1 MQTDLSDSS
10 FFNHKSVMTDEIM
23 SSLEHY
29 PLIHHNQ
36 LRGIDATLGGGGHSY
51 HLLKKYSD
59 LNIIGLDQDPFARK
73 SASEKLDEFKNRIDI
88 KASNFADFVPKEKV
102 SFVIADLGVNSNQI
116 DDPNRGFSF
125 QKDGP
130 LDMRMN
136 PFLEVDAEK
145 LIENLSE
152 KDLANL
158 IYKYGDERLS
168 RKIAR
173 KIKMDLKENG
183 KYSGTKE
190 LAYSIAGCFP
200 PKQRYKKIHPA
211 TRTFQ
216 ALRIAV
222 NKEIEVLEK
231 FLQVVPE
238 WLLPGGII
246 SIISFHSLED
256 RLVKSFFKNDQR
268 LKNLTKKPITPS
280 EKEVEKNRR
289 ARSGKLRI
297 AQLNFGSNT
306 CSRANNF

>member
-23 SSLEHY
+23 ASLEHY
-29 PLIHHNQ
+29 PLINNNQ
-36 LRGIDATLGGGGHSY
+36 LKGIDATLGGGGHSY
-51 HLLKKYSD
+51 QLLKKYSD
-59 LNIIGLDQDPFARK
+59 LKIIGLDQDPFARK
-73 SASEKLDEFKNRIDI
+73 SASEKLYEFKNRIDI
-88 KASNFADFVPKEKV
+88 KALNFANFEPKEKV

-116 DDPNRGFSF
+116 DNPKRGFSF

-136 PFLEVDAEK
+136 PFLDVDAEK
-145 LIENLSE
+145 LIESLNE

-173 KIKMDLKENG
+173 KIKLDLMENG

-246 SIISFHSLED
+246 SIISFHYLED
-256 RLVKSFFKNDQR
+256 RLVKSCCKNDQR

-280 EKEVEKNRR
+280 EQEVELNKR
-289 ARSGKLRI
+289 ARSAKLRI
-297 AQLNFGSNT
+297 AQLN
-306 CSRANNF
+306 

>member
-10 FFNHKSVMTDEIM
+10 FFNHKSVMTDEIIA
-23 SSLEHY
+23 SLEHY
-29 PLIHHNQ
+29 PLIHYNQ
-36 LRGIDATLGGGGHSY
+36 LKGIDATLGGGGHSY
-51 HLLKKYSD
+51 HLLRKYSD

-116 DDPNRGFSF
+116 DNPKRGFSF

-136 PFLEVDAEK
+136 PFLDVDAEK
-145 LIENLSE
+145 LIEGLNE

-173 KIKMDLKENG
+173 KIKLDLKENG

-190 LAYSIAGCFP
+190 LAYSIAGCFS

-256 RLVKSFFKNDQR
+256 RLVKSSFKNDQR

-280 EKEVEKNRR
+280 AQEVQLNKR

-297 AQLNFGSNT
+297 AQLN
-306 CSRANNF
+306 

>member
-23 SSLEHY
+23 ASLEHY
-29 PLIHHNQ
+29 PLIHDNK
-36 LRGIDATLGGGGHSY
+36 LKGIDATLGGGGHSY
-51 HLLKKYSD
+51 HLLRKYSD

-73 SASEKLDEFKNRIDI
+73 SASKKLDEFQNRIDI
-88 KASNFADFVPKEKV
+88 RASNFADFVPKEKV

-116 DDPNRGFSF
+116 DDPKRGFSF

-136 PFLEVDAEK
+136 PFLEVNAEK
-145 LIENLSE
+145 LIEALDE

-173 KIKMDLKENG
+173 KIKMDLRENG

-222 NKEIEVLEK
+222 NKEIDVLEK

-256 RLVKSFFKNDQR
+256 RLVKSSFKNDQR

-280 EKEVEKNRR
+280 AEEVELNKR

-297 AQLNFGSNT
+297 AQLN
-306 CSRANNF
+306 

>member
-23 SSLEHY
+23 ASLEHY
-29 PLIHHNQ
+29 PLINKTH
-36 LRGIDATLGGGGHSY
+36 LIGIDATLGGGGHSY
-51 HLLKKYSD
+51 HLLRKYSD

-73 SASEKLDEFKNRIDI
+73 SASKKLDVFKNRIDI
-88 KASNFADFVPKEKV
+88 RASNFADFVPKEKV

-116 DDPNRGFSF
+116 DDPKRGFSF

-145 LIENLSE
+145 LIEALNE

-158 IYKYGDERLS
+158 IYKYGEERLS

-222 NKEIEVLEK
+222 NKEIEVLER

-256 RLVKSFFKNDQR
+256 RLVKNSFKNDQR

-280 EKEVEKNRR
+280 EQEVELNKR

-297 AQLNFGSNT
+297 AQLN
-306 CSRANNF
+306 

>member
-23 SSLEHY
+23 ASLEHY
-29 PLIHHNQ
+29 PLIQNNQ
-36 LRGIDATLGGGGHSY
+36 LKGIDATLGGGGHSY
-51 HLLKKYSD
+51 HLLRKYSD

-116 DDPNRGFSF
+116 DDPKRGFSF

-130 LDMRMN
+130 IDMRMN

-145 LIENLSE
+145 LIEALNE

-173 KIKMDLKENG
+173 KIKIHLKENG

-222 NKEIEVLEK
+222 NKEIDVLEK

-256 RLVKSFFKNDQR
+256 RLVKSSFKNDQR

-280 EKEVEKNRR
+280 EQEVELNKR

-297 AQLNFGSNT
+297 AQLN
-306 CSRANNF
+306 

>member
-23 SSLEHY
+23 ASLEHF
-29 PLIHHNQ
+29 PLIHHNKLQ
-36 LRGIDATLGGGGHSY
+36 GIDATLGGGGHSY
-51 HLLKKYSD
+51 HLLRKYSD
-59 LNIIGLDQDPFARK
+59 LNIIGLDQDPFARE
-73 SASEKLDEFKNRIDI
+73 SAAKKLDEFKNRIDI
-88 KASNFADFVPKEKV
+88 RASNFADFVPKEKV

-116 DDPNRGFSF
+116 DDPKRGFSF

-145 LIENLSE
+145 LIEALNE

-222 NKEIEVLEK
+222 NKEIDVLEK

-256 RLVKSFFKNDQR
+256 RLVKSSFKNDQR

-280 EKEVEKNRR
+280 LQEVELNKR

-297 AQLNFGSNT
+297 AQLN
-306 CSRANNF
+306 

>member
-23 SSLEHY
+23 ASLEHY
-29 PLIHHNQ
+29 PFIRNNQ
-36 LRGIDATLGGGGHSY
+36 LKGIDATLGGGGHSY
-51 HLLKKYSD
+51 HLLRKYSD

-73 SASEKLDEFKNRIDI
+73 SASKKLDEFQNRIDI
-88 KASNFADFVPKEKV
+88 RASNFADFVPKEKV

-116 DDPNRGFSF
+116 DDPKRGFSF

-145 LIENLSE
+145 LIETLNE

-173 KIKMDLKENG
+173 KIKMDLRENG

-256 RLVKSFFKNDQR
+256 RLVKSSFKNDQR

-280 EKEVEKNRR
+280 SQEVELNKR

-297 AQLNFGSNT
+297 AQLN
-306 CSRANNF
+306 

>member
-1 MQTDLSDSS
+1 MQTDLSDSN
-10 FFNHKSVMTDEIM
+10 FFNHKSVMIDEIVA
-23 SSLEHY
+23 SLEHY
-29 PLIHHNQ
+29 PFIYNNQ
-36 LRGIDATLGGGGHSY
+36 LKGIDATLGGGGHSY
-51 HLLKKYSD
+51 HLLRKYSD

-73 SASEKLDEFKNRIDI
+73 SALKKLDEFKSRIDI
-88 KASNFADFVPKEKV
+88 RASNFADFVPKEKV

-116 DDPNRGFSF
+116 DDPKRGFSF

-136 PFLEVDAEK
+136 PLLDVDAEK
-145 LIENLSE
+145 LIEVLNE

-173 KIKMDLKENG
+173 KIKLDLKENG

-222 NKEIEVLEK
+222 NQEIEVLEK

-246 SIISFHSLED
+246 SVISFHSLED
-256 RLVKSFFKNDQR
+256 RLVKSCFKNDQR

-280 EKEVEKNRR
+280 EQEVELNKR

-297 AQLNFGSNT
+297 AQLN
-306 CSRANNF
+306 

>member
-1 MQTDLSDSS
+1 MQNDLSDSS

-23 SSLEHY
+23 ASLEHY
-29 PLIHHNQ
+29 PLIHNNR
-36 LRGIDATLGGGGHSY
+36 LKGIDATLGGGGHSY
-51 HLLKKYSD
+51 QLLRKYSD
-59 LNIIGLDQDPFARK
+59 LHIIGLDQDPFARK
-73 SASEKLDEFKNRIDI
+73 SASKKLDEFKNRIDI
-88 KASNFADFVPKEKV
+88 RASNFADFVPKEKV

-116 DDPNRGFSF
+116 DDPKRGFSF

-136 PFLEVDAEK
+136 PFLDVDAEK
-145 LIENLSE
+145 LVEALNE

-158 IYKYGDERLS
+158 IYKYGEERLS

-173 KIKMDLKENG
+173 KIKLDLKENG

-200 PKQRYKKIHPA
+200 PKQRHKKIHPA

-256 RLVKSFFKNDQR
+256 RLVKSCFKNDQR

-280 EKEVEKNRR
+280 EQEVEQNKR
-289 ARSGKLRI
+289 ARSAKLRI
-297 AQLNFGSNT
+297 AQLN
-306 CSRANNF
+306 

>member
-23 SSLEHY
+23 ASIEHY
-29 PLIHHNQ
+29 PLIHNNK
-36 LRGIDATLGGGGHSY
+36 LKGIDATLGGGGHSY
-51 HLLKKYSD
+51 HLLRKYSD

-73 SASEKLDEFKNRIDI
+73 SASKKLDEFQNRIDI
-88 KASNFADFVPKEKV
+88 RASNFADFVPKEKV

-116 DDPNRGFSF
+116 DDPKRGFSF

-145 LIENLSE
+145 LIEALNE

-173 KIKMDLKENG
+173 KIKMDLRENG

-222 NKEIEVLEK
+222 NKEIDVLEK

-256 RLVKSFFKNDQR
+256 RLVKSSFKNDQR

-280 EKEVEKNRR
+280 VEEVELNKR

-297 AQLNFGSNT
+297 AQLN
-306 CSRANNF
+306 

>member
-1 MQTDLSDSS
+1 MQTDLSDSF

-23 SSLEHY
+23 ASLEHY
-29 PLIHHNQ
+29 PFIHNNE
-36 LRGIDATLGGGGHSY
+36 LKGIDATLGGGGHSY
-51 HLLKKYSD
+51 QLLRKYSD

-73 SASEKLDEFKNRIDI
+73 SASKKLDEYKNRLDI
-88 KASNFADFVPKEKV
+88 RATNFADFIPKEKV

-116 DDPNRGFSF
+116 DDPKRGFSF

-136 PFLEVDAEK
+136 PLLDVDAEK
-145 LIENLSE
+145 LIEVLNE

-168 RKIAR
+168 RKNAR

-222 NKEIEVLEK
+222 NKEIEALEK

-256 RLVKSFFKNDQR
+256 RLVKSCFKNDQR

-280 EKEVEKNRR
+280 EQEVELNKR

-297 AQLNFGSNT
+297 AQLN
-306 CSRANNF
+306 

>member
-10 FFNHKSVMTDEIM
+10 FFNHKSVMTDEIIA
-23 SSLEHY
+23 SLEHY
-29 PLIHHNQ
+29 PLINNNQ
-36 LRGIDATLGGGGHSY
+36 LKGIDATLGGGGHSY
-51 HLLKKYSD
+51 NLLRKYSD
-59 LNIIGLDQDPFARK
+59 LNIIGLDQDPFARE
-73 SASEKLDEFKNRIDI
+73 SASKKLEEFKNRIDI
-88 KASNFADFVPKEKV
+88 RASNFADFVPKEKV

-116 DDPNRGFSF
+116 DDPKRGFSF

-145 LIENLSE
+145 LIEALNE

-183 KYSGTKE
+183 KYSGTKD

-216 ALRIAV
+216 ALRIGV
-222 NKEIEVLEK
+222 NKEIDVLEK

-256 RLVKSFFKNDQR
+256 RLVKSSFKNDQR

-280 EKEVEKNRR
+280 EKEVELNKR

-297 AQLNFGSNT
+297 AQLN
-306 CSRANNF
+306 

>member
-23 SSLEHY
+23 ASLEHY
-29 PLIHHNQ
+29 PLIHNNQ
-36 LRGIDATLGGGGHSY
+36 LKGIDATLGGGGHSY
-51 HLLKKYSD
+51 HLLRKYSD

-73 SASEKLDEFKNRIDI
+73 SASKKLDEFKSRIDI
-88 KASNFADFVPKEKV
+88 RASNFADFVPKEKV

-116 DDPNRGFSF
+116 DDPKRGFSF

-136 PFLEVDAEK
+136 PFLDVDAEK
-145 LIENLSE
+145 LIEALNE

-222 NKEIEVLEK
+222 NKEIDVLEK

-256 RLVKSFFKNDQR
+256 RLVKNSFKNDQR

-280 EKEVEKNRR
+280 EQEVELNKR

-297 AQLNFGSNT
+297 AQLN
-306 CSRANNF
+306 

>member
-10 FFNHKSVMTDEIM
+10 FFNHKSVMTDEIIA
-23 SSLEHY
+23 SLEHY
-29 PLIHHNQ
+29 PLIQNNQ
-36 LRGIDATLGGGGHSY
+36 LKGIDATLGGGGHSY
-51 HLLKKYSD
+51 QLLRKYSD
-59 LNIIGLDQDPFARK
+59 LKIIGLDQDPFARK
-73 SASEKLDEFKNRIDI
+73 SASKKLDEFKNRIDI

-116 DDPNRGFSF
+116 DDPKRGFSF

-145 LIENLSE
+145 LIEALNE

-231 FLQVVPE
+231 FLQVCPE

-256 RLVKSFFKNDQR
+256 RLVKNSFKNDQR

-280 EKEVEKNRR
+280 EQEVELNKR

-297 AQLNFGSNT
+297 AQLN
-306 CSRANNF
+306 

>member
-23 SSLEHY
+23 ASLEHY
-29 PLIHHNQ
+29 PLIHDNK
-36 LRGIDATLGGGGHSY
+36 LKGIDATLGGGGHSY
-51 HLLKKYSD
+51 HLLRKYSD

-73 SASEKLDEFKNRIDI
+73 SASKKLDEFQNRIDI
-88 KASNFADFVPKEKV
+88 RASNFADFVPKEKV

-116 DDPNRGFSF
+116 DDPKRGFSF

-145 LIENLSE
+145 LIEALNE

-158 IYKYGDERLS
+158 IYKYGEERLS

-238 WLLPGGII
+238 WILPGGII

-256 RLVKSFFKNDQR
+256 RLVKNSFKNDQR

-280 EKEVEKNRR
+280 EQEVELNKR

-297 AQLNFGSNT
+297 AQLK
-306 CSRANNF
+306 

>member
-23 SSLEHY
+23 ASLEHY
-29 PLIHHNQ
+29 PLIHDNK
-36 LRGIDATLGGGGHSY
+36 LKGIDATLGGGGHSY
-51 HLLKKYSD
+51 HLLRKYSD

-73 SASEKLDEFKNRIDI
+73 SASKKLDEFQNRIDI
-88 KASNFADFVPKEKV
+88 RASNFADFVPKEKV
-102 SFVIADLGVNSNQI
+102 SFVIADLGVNSNQL
-116 DDPNRGFSF
+116 DDPKRGFSF

-136 PFLEVDAEK
+136 PFLDVDAEK
-145 LIENLSE
+145 LIEALNE

-173 KIKMDLKENG
+173 KIKLDLKENG

-246 SIISFHSLED
+246 SVISFHSLED
-256 RLVKSFFKNDQR
+256 RLVKSCFKNDQR

-280 EKEVEKNRR
+280 EQEVELNKR

-297 AQLNFGSNT
+297 AQLN
-306 CSRANNF
+306 

>member
-10 FFNHKSVMTDEIM
+10 FFNHKSVMTDEIIA
-23 SSLEHY
+23 SLEHY
-29 PLIHHNQ
+29 PLIHNNK
-36 LRGIDATLGGGGHSY
+36 LKGIDATLGGGGHSY
-51 HLLKKYSD
+51 HLLRKYSD

-73 SASEKLDEFKNRIDI
+73 SASKKLDEFKNRIDI

-116 DDPNRGFSF
+116 DDPKRGFSF

-136 PFLEVDAEK
+136 PFLDVDAQK
-145 LIENLSE
+145 LIEDLNE

-168 RKIAR
+168 RKIAW
-173 KIKMDLKENG
+173 KIKMDLKKNG
-183 KYSGTKE
+183 KYSGTKD

-231 FLQVVPE
+231 ILQVVPE

-246 SIISFHSLED
+246 SIICFHSLED

-280 EKEVEKNRR
+280 IQEVEINKR

-297 AQLNFGSNT
+297 AQLN
-306 CSRANNF
+306 

>member
-23 SSLEHY
+23 ASLEHY
-29 PLIHHNQ
+29 PLINNNQ
-36 LRGIDATLGGGGHSY
+36 LKGIDATLGGGGHSY
-51 HLLKKYSD
+51 HLLRKYSD

-73 SASEKLDEFKNRIDI
+73 SASKKLDEFQNRIDI
-88 KASNFADFVPKEKV
+88 RASNFADFVPKEKV

-116 DDPNRGFSF
+116 DDPKRGFSF

-145 LIENLSE
+145 LIEALNE

-238 WLLPGGII
+238 WILPGGII

-256 RLVKSFFKNDQR
+256 RLVKNSFKNDQR

-280 EKEVEKNRR
+280 EQEVELNKR

-297 AQLNFGSNT
+297 AQLK
-306 CSRANNF
+306 

>member
-1 MQTDLSDSS
+1 
-10 FFNHKSVMTDEIM
+10 
-23 SSLEHY
+23 
-29 PLIHHNQ
+29 
-36 LRGIDATLGGGGHSY
+36 LR
-51 HLLKKYSD
+51 KYSD

-73 SASEKLDEFKNRIDI
+73 SASKKLGEFKDRIDI
-88 KASNFADFVPKEKV
+88 RALNFADFVPKEKV

-116 DDPNRGFSF
+116 DDPKRGFSF
-125 QKDGP
+125 QKNGP

-136 PFLEVDAEK
+136 PFLDVDAEK
-145 LIENLSE
+145 LIEVLNE
-152 KDLANL
+152 KDLAKL

-173 KIKMDLKENG
+173 KIKLDLKENG

-222 NKEIEVLEK
+222 NKEIEALEK

-256 RLVKSFFKNDQR
+256 RLVKNSFKNDHR

-280 EKEVEKNRR
+280 EQEVELNKR

-297 AQLNFGSNT
+297 AQLN
-306 CSRANNF
+306 

>member
-1 MQTDLSDSS
+1 MA
-10 FFNHKSVMTDEIM
+10 
-23 SSLEHY
+23 SLEHY
-29 PLIHHNQ
+29 PLINNNQ
-36 LRGIDATLGGGGHSY
+36 LKGIDATLGGGGHSY
-51 HLLKKYSD
+51 NLLRKYSD

-73 SASEKLDEFKNRIDI
+73 SASKKLDEFKNRLDI
-88 KASNFADFVPKEKV
+88 RATNFADFMPKEKV

-116 DDPNRGFSF
+116 DDPKRGFSF

-145 LIENLSE
+145 LIEALNE

-158 IYKYGDERLS
+158 IYKYGEERLS

-256 RLVKSFFKNDQR
+256 RLVKSSFKNDQR

-280 EKEVEKNRR
+280 EKEVELNRR

-297 AQLNFGSNT
+297 AQLN
-306 CSRANNF
+306 

>member
-23 SSLEHY
+23 ASLEHY
-29 PLIHHNQ
+29 PLINNKQ
-36 LRGIDATLGGGGHSY
+36 LKGIDATLGGGGHSY
-51 HLLKKYSD
+51 QLLRKYSD
-59 LNIIGLDQDPFARK
+59 LKIIGLDQDPFARK
-73 SASEKLDEFKNRIDI
+73 SASNKLNEFKNRIEI
-88 KASNFADFVPKEKV
+88 KAANFANFEPKEKV

-116 DDPNRGFSF
+116 DNPKRGFSF

-145 LIENLSE
+145 LIETLNE

-158 IYKYGDERLS
+158 IYKYGEERLS

-173 KIKMDLKENG
+173 KIKMDLKQNG

-190 LAYSIAGCFP
+190 FAYSIAGCFP

-231 FLQVVPE
+231 FLQVVPD

-256 RLVKSFFKNDQR
+256 RLVKSSFKNDQR

-280 EKEVEKNRR
+280 EQEVELNKR

-297 AQLNFGSNT
+297 AQLN
-306 CSRANNF
+306 

>member
-1 MQTDLSDSS
+1 MQTDLSDSF

-23 SSLEHY
+23 ASLENY
-29 PLIHHNQ
+29 PSISKKKIK
-36 LRGIDATLGGGGHSY
+36 GIDATLGGGGHSY
-51 HLLKKYSD
+51 HLLRKYPD
-59 LNIIGLDQDPFARK
+59 LEIIGLDQDPFARK
-73 SASEKLDEFKNRIDI
+73 SAAIKLDEFKTRINI
-88 KASNFADFVPKEKV
+88 NGSNFANFEPKEKV
-102 SFVIADLGVNSNQI
+102 SFVIADLGVNSNQL
-116 DDPNRGFSF
+116 DDPERGFSF
-125 QKDGP
+125 QKNGP

-136 PFLEVDAEK
+136 PLLETDAEK

-152 KDLANL
+152 KDLADL
-158 IYKYGDERLS
+158 IYKYGEERLS
-168 RKIAR
+168 RKISR
-173 KIKMDLKENG
+173 KIKMDLQEKG

-222 NKEIEVLEK
+222 NKEIEALEN
-231 FLQVVPE
+231 FLKVVPD

-256 RLVKSFFKNDQR
+256 RLVKTSFKNDER

-280 EKEVEKNRR
+280 EKEVELNKR

-297 AQLNFGSNT
+297 AQLNSE
-306 CSRANNF
+306 

>member
-23 SSLEHY
+23 TSLEHY
-29 PLIHHNQ
+29 PFIHNNQ
-36 LRGIDATLGGGGHSY
+36 LKGIDATLGGGGHSY
-51 HLLKKYSD
+51 HLLRKYSD
-59 LNIIGLDQDPFARK
+59 LNIIGLDQDPFARN
-73 SASEKLDEFKNRIDI
+73 SASKKLNEFQNRIDI
-88 KASNFADFVPKEKV
+88 RASNFADFVPKEKV
-102 SFVIADLGVNSNQI
+102 SFVIADLGVNSNQL
-116 DDPNRGFSF
+116 DDPKRGFSF

-136 PFLEVDAEK
+136 PLLDIDAEK
-145 LIENLSE
+145 LIEVLNE

-173 KIKMDLKENG
+173 KIKLDLKENG

-256 RLVKSFFKNDQR
+256 RLVKSSFKNDQR

-280 EKEVEKNRR
+280 EQEVAQNKR

-297 AQLNFGSNT
+297 AQLN
-306 CSRANNF
+306 

>member
-10 FFNHKSVMTDEIM
+10 FFNHKSVMADEIM

-29 PLIHHNQ
+29 PLINKSQ
-36 LRGIDATLGGGGHSY
+36 LKGIDATLGGGGHSY
-51 HLLKKYSD
+51 HLLRKYSD

-73 SASEKLDEFKNRIDI
+73 SASKKLDEFKNRIDI
-88 KASNFADFVPKEKV
+88 RASNFADFEPNEKV

-116 DDPNRGFSF
+116 DDPKRGFSF

-145 LIENLSE
+145 LIETLNE

-173 KIKMDLKENG
+173 RIKMDLKVNG

-200 PKQRYKKIHPA
+200 PKHRYKKIHPA

-231 FLQVVPE
+231 FLQVVPG

-256 RLVKSFFKNDQR
+256 RLVKSAFKNDQR

-280 EKEVEKNRR
+280 EQEVEVNKR

-297 AQLNFGSNT
+297 AQIK
-306 CSRANNF
+306 

>member
-23 SSLEHY
+23 ASLEHY
-29 PLIHHNQ
+29 PLIHDNK
-36 LRGIDATLGGGGHSY
+36 LKGIDATLGGGGHSY
-51 HLLKKYSD
+51 HLLRKYSD

-73 SASEKLDEFKNRIDI
+73 SASKKLHKFQNRIDI
-88 KASNFADFVPKEKV
+88 RASNFADFVPKEKV

-116 DDPNRGFSF
+116 DDPERGFSF

-145 LIENLSE
+145 LIEALNE

-158 IYKYGDERLS
+158 IYKYGEERLS

-238 WLLPGGII
+238 WILPGGII

-256 RLVKSFFKNDQR
+256 RLVKNSFKNDQR

-280 EKEVEKNRR
+280 EQEVELNKR

-297 AQLNFGSNT
+297 AQLK
-306 CSRANNF
+306 